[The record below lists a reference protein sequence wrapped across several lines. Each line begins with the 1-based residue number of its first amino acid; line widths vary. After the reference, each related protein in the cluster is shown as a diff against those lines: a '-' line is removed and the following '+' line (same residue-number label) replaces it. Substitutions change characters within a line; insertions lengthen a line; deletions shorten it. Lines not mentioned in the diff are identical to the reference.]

1 MPSPLVQRTYRT
13 GDGELT
19 ISIGAP
25 RREGGD
31 WFCDVTA
38 TGAEETQLPV
48 GGVDAWQA
56 LRLAM
61 RAADAIIDG
70 HPGATCDG
78 IPGAF

>member
-1 MPSPLVQRTYRT
+1 MNAACRGLGASGRASPQRR
-13 GDGELT
+13 
-19 ISIGAP
+19 P

-31 WFCDVTA
+31 WFCDVTT